1 MIYEPSA
8 NGCAYCNNSGYRG
21 RIGVYE
27 IMPIT
32 QALRDIISRGG
43 GADEIQKVA
52 LKEGLTTLHLS
63 AAKLVLKGITSVAE
77 VERVAAE

>member
-1 MIYEPSA
+1 
-8 NGCAYCNNSGYRG
+8 
-21 RIGVYE
+21 
-27 IMPIT
+27 MPIT